1 MKPVTRRSLA
11 AAATV
16 LAAVSAMAFQ
26 NRATWPG
33 ATTTLSLNTTSFPAG
48 NPFTNNAQFAMSDWN
63 AVTGSDFAYTTNS
76 TDCGLS
82 PLVTSDNCV
91 FFTSG
96 SNIGGALGL
105 TSTSSLFGT
114 MLDADVRFN
123 VDASWTPDLNVGQF
137 TAGAPFSFRGV
148 ARHEF
153 GHALGLCHE
162 DGQDNVVAM
171 NSIYTAGMFLPA
183 NPHWDDRNAIR
194 TLYPGNGTERD
205 LIPYMWKKTS
215 NGQVGCGQSSATV
228 ANPVANVTAFA
239 VPGGTATIEFSF
251 ENAGNLASGNFDID
265 FLLSTNNIIST
276 GDTLVGRNFGASAP
290 AHSRGTFSRV
300 VTIPA
305 GTPLGPFFLGVCLD
319 TGNAVPESIEF
330 NNCALAPG
338 TVQVVNVLP
347 PPPPPPPVTLR
358 VIRLSNGNA
367 VGSVSSSPAGIACG
381 SDCIQT
387 YAHGTVVTLNLNPG
401 AHTVADITGDDPDC
415 LDGVVT
421 MDRNK
426 TCRVFFE
433 DTTL

>member
-1 MKPVTRRSLA
+1 MKPISRRSLA
-11 AAATV
+11 AVAAV
-16 LAAVSAMAFQ
+16 LASVSALAFQ
-26 NRATWPG
+26 SNATWSG

-48 NPFTNNAQFAMSDWN
+48 NPFTNNALSAMVDWN
-63 AVTGSDFAYTTNS
+63 NVTGSNFTFTTSS

-82 PLVTSDNCV
+82 PLPTSDNCV

-105 TSTSSLFGT
+105 TSKSFFLGSMT
-114 MLDADVRFN
+114 DADVRFN
-123 VDASWTPDLNVGQF
+123 ADVSWTPDLNVGPF
-137 TAGAPFSFRGV
+137 TSGAPFSFRGV

-162 DGQDNVVAM
+162 DGQDNVVLM
-171 NSIYTAGMFLPA
+171 NSFYTAGAVLPA
-183 NPHWDDRNAIR
+183 NPHWDDRNALR
-194 TLYPGNGTERD
+194 SLYPGSGTERD
-205 LIPYMWKKTS
+205 LIPYMWKKAT

-228 ANPVANVTAFA
+228 ASPVANVTAQA
-239 VPGGTATIEFSF
+239 LPGGTAVIEFSF

-290 AHSRGTFSRV
+290 AHSRGTFTRT

-305 GTPLGPFFLGVCLD
+305 GTPLGTFFTGICLD
-319 TGNAVPESIEF
+319 TGNAVAESLEG

-338 TVQVVNVLP
+338 TLQVVSVLP
-347 PPPPPPPVTLR
+347 PPPPPPPATLR
-358 VIRLSNGNA
+358 VIRVGSGT
-367 VGSVSSSPAGIACG
+367 GSVSSSPAGISCG
-381 SDCIQT
+381 LDCLQT
-387 YAHGTVVTLNLNPG
+387 YPNGTVVTLNINPG
-401 AHTVADITGDDPDC
+401 AGSVASITGDDPDC
-415 LDGVVT
+415 LDGVIT

-433 DTTL
+433 NDSL